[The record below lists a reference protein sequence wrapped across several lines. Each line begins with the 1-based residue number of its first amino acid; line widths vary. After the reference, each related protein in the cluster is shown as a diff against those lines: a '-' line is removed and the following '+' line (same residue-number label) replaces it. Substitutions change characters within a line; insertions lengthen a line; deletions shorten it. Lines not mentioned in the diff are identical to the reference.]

1 MFPYA
6 GAHLF
11 YFSCAL
17 GHGIH
22 LRTYGA
28 TLITPGL
35 YTFYLLLIEAITNPH
50 AGKLREFVFVEW
62 LIWDAHSS
70 ILHELME
77 GSAIRRITILAGQ
90 KLPKLLH

>member
-6 GAHLF
+6 GDHLF

-50 AGKLREFVFVEW
+50 AGKLRD
-62 LIWDAHSS
+62 L
-70 ILHELME
+70 
-77 GSAIRRITILAGQ
+77 
-90 KLPKLLH
+90 